1 MVLRTDPKL
10 HQHHPFEGPGMDLLQ
25 TSLNVLNVLPAICLR
40 TLALTIR
47 TIRQLGSNRN
57 HNKSFIG
64 QNGIPVKVL
73 VKTLSAES
81 VTAFR

>member
-1 MVLRTDPKL
+1 
-10 HQHHPFEGPGMDLLQ
+10 MDLLQ
-25 TSLNVLNVLPAICLR
+25 TSFNLLNVLPAICLR

-57 HNKSFIG
+57 QSNHNKSFIG
-64 QNGIPVKVL
+64 QNGIPLKVL